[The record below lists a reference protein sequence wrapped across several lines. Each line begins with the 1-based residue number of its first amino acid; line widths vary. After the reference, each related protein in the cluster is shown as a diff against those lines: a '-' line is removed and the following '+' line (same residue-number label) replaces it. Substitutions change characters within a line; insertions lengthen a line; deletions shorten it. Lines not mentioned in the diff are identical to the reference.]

1 MARKS
6 KIKIQVENEPS
17 LERDTESNAVLN
29 RDAHGYAMAVA
40 RTQAQIKEQG
50 RISSL
55 EDEILALK
63 ELVSQLISTSV
74 PTPVEPVVAEPVV
87 ESVVVEPIAIEPT
100 LVESPIESV
109 VIEPV
114 VAEPVAPV
122 ELVVEPV
129 DSETSPITN

>member
-17 LERDTESNAVLN
+17 LERDSESNAVLN

-74 PTPVEPVVAEPVV
+74 PTPVEPVVAE
-87 ESVVVEPIAIEPT
+87 SA
-100 LVESPIESV
+100 IESV
-109 VIEPV
+109 VETLVIEPIID
-114 VAEPVAPV
+114 ETVAPV

-129 DSETSPITN
+129 DSETSSITN